1 MKKMFTFSIAGA
13 DRWSYSV
20 HFRSSPRLFE
30 ISFLP
35 HSSVHELP
43 SNRLVIGNVLLPDI
57 SFVDPSALK
66 SLSIKFR
73 SDSQLYILSWT
84 LDLNPGA
91 AADRFAALLRKVCK
105 EVGALNKMSFFTRQV
120 RAHLPAC

>member
-1 MKKMFTFSIAGA
+1 MSSAAIVEASTERIVARIHDGTSAISCPQPVIDFFSHANPSMKKMFTFSIAGA

-57 SFVDPSALK
+57 SFVNPSALS
-66 SLSIKFR
+66 SL
-73 SDSQLYILSWT
+73 DQ
-84 LDLNPGA
+84 
-91 AADRFAALLRKVCK
+91 
-105 EVGALNKMSFFTRQV
+105 TRNFIFYLG
-120 RAHLPAC
+120 HLM